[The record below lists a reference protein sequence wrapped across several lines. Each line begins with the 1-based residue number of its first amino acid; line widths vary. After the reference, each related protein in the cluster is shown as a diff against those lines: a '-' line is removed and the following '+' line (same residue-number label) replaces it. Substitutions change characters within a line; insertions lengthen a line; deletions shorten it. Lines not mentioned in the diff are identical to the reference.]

1 MSERPGASVQ
11 GSVSE
16 HTQREAVTA
25 VRNGAKLATSLL
37 LTWGVALV
45 ITFKLPK
52 YLGPLEWGYYK
63 YGFEYA
69 ASLAVFLHFGVDT
82 YISREIPVRPKH
94 ASDFFGGVLLARTLV
109 VLPLFA
115 YGYMHLSHKLH
126 DERVAAAL
134 FGVTQ
139 LFIVMN
145 LTFQQILQAASTV
158 GRLAVSNVVAKV
170 LWGGGTFAAVTL
182 GAPFWVLPLPMLVS
196 EALKAVFLYLAT
208 RDAIGLEL
216 RIDLAETKKVMQTSL
231 PFFIAIAAV
240 YLGGSIDVV
249 VLRELVPDGSEEVG
263 WYSAAREIARLSA
276 LMMPVLTGVLVPMM
290 SRAMHHDERE
300 FFRLLRRGMEGVS
313 VVSIPLT
320 LMLAL
325 GAEFAIG
332 LILKE
337 KFLPASYSLQWLAP
351 TFVLA
356 YANSLLWLA
365 LMIMKRS
372 WTITIVS
379 IAGMALLPIFILS
392 IVPLTRELGP
402 GRTGMGVAMAISGRE
417 LVIVLVFLAVVG
429 KRALDQRAVL
439 AILKSLAICGVVL
452 AAHVLLV
459 KLGSWRLAI
468 DCVIYGVLALITG
481 VVRPRD
487 VKDVLRMIK
496 DRKKIQTDAQTD
508 TPADASAA

>member
-1 MSERPGASVQ
+1 MKLSGPESPSP
-11 GSVSE
+11 SFE
-16 HTQREAVTA
+16 HTRREGATA
-25 VRNGAKLATSLL
+25 LRNGAKLATSLL

-52 YLGPLEWGYYK
+52 YLGPLAWGYYK

-82 YISREIPVRPKH
+82 YISREIPLRPKH
-94 ASDFFGGVLLARTLV
+94 ASDFFGGVVLARTLL

-115 YGYMHLSHKLH
+115 YGWLHLSHKLH

-145 LTFQQILQAASTV
+145 LTFAQILQASSTV
-158 GRLAVSNVVAKV
+158 GRLAISNVVAKV
-170 LWGGGTFAAVTL
+170 LWGGGTLAAVL
-182 GAPFWVLPLPMLVS
+182 LDAPFWVLPLPMLAS
-196 EALKAVFLYLAT
+196 EALKAGFLYLAT
-208 RDAIGLEL
+208 RDAVGLEV
-216 RIDLAETKKVMQTSL
+216 RVDLTETKRVLRVSF

-240 YLGGSIDVV
+240 YLGGSLDVV
-249 VLRELVPDGSEEVG
+249 LLRELVPDGSEEVG

-276 LMMPVLTGVLVPMM
+276 LMMPVLTGVVVPMM
-290 SRAMHHDERE
+290 SRAMHNDEGE
-300 FFRLLRRGMEGVS
+300 FFRILRRGMEGVS

-332 LILKE
+332 VVLKD
-337 KFLPASYSLQWLAP
+337 KFRPASYSLEWLAP

-356 YANSLLWLA
+356 YMNCLLWLA

-379 IAGMALLPIFILS
+379 IVGMALLPLFILGV
-392 IVPLTRELGP
+392 VPLTRGLGP
-402 GRTGMGVAMAISGRE
+402 GRMGMGVAMALSARE

-429 KRALDQRAVL
+429 KRALDRRAVL
-439 AILKSLAICGVVL
+439 AIVKSLAICGLVV
-452 AAHVLLV
+452 AVHMALV
-459 KLGSWRLAI
+459 TIGPWRLAI
-468 DCVIYGVLALITG
+468 DCVVYGVLALATG
-481 VVRPRD
+481 VIRIRNA
-487 VKDVLRMIK
+487 KDVLRMIK
-496 DRKKIQTDAQTD
+496 DRKKIQAE
-508 TPADASAA
+508 AA